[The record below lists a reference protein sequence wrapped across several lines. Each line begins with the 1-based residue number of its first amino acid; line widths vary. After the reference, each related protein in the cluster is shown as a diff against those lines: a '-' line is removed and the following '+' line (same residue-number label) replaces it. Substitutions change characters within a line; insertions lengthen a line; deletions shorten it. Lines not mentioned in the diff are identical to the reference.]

1 MSKVIRLCFG
11 PAIHAVSL
19 CCFSFRPRL
28 NIPIFSADFRNEKDF
43 VSSNCLSLWA
53 PEFDNHSYDYRPFRP
68 NLDFTK
74 GPGKRGHIVADT
86 LLPMMFL
93 GLRKLGNICCG
104 HKMFLNKISKIFC
117 VPDTDT
123 EFVRNKCYAWGQTG
137 KRLCRQQ
144 CVRNNVSSFAR
155 ALSLIT
161 IVNYNSPS
169 V

>member
-53 PEFDNHSYDYRPFRP
+53 PDFDNHSYDYRPFRP

-123 EFVRNKCYAWGQTG
+123 EFVSATNVTRGG
-137 KRLCRQQ
+137 KRGNVCVGNNVSATMCPQQ
-144 CVRNNVSSFAR
+144 CVLVCQGLKSYYHCE
-155 ALSLIT
+155 L
-161 IVNYNSPS
+161 
-169 V
+169 

>member
-53 PEFDNHSYDYRPFRP
+53 PDFDNHSYDYRPFRP

-93 GLRKLGNICCG
+93 GLRKLGNICYG
-104 HKMFLNKISKIFC
+104 PKMFLNKIRNIFC
-117 VPDTDT
+117 PGHKIC
-123 EFVRNKCYAWGQTG
+123 VRNKCCARGQTG
-137 KRLCRQQ
+137 KHLCPQQ
-144 CVRNNVSSFAR
+144 CVLVCQGLKSYYHCE
-155 ALSLIT
+155 L
-161 IVNYNSPS
+161 
-169 V
+169 